1 MSRSMPLKV
10 MITHGIQFVFITN
23 IPASI
28 CRVLLLYSTFR
39 LMFEVG
45 DGTAWVNIFV
55 ARVPDLVNY

>member
-1 MSRSMPLKV
+1 MPMKV
-10 MITHGIQFVFITN
+10 MINGIQFVFITN
-23 IPASI
+23 IPAII

-45 DGTAWVNIFV
+45 DGTVWVNIFV